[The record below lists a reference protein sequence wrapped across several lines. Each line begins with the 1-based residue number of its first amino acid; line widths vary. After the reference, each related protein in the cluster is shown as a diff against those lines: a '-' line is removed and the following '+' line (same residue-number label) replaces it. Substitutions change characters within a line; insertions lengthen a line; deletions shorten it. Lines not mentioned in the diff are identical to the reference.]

1 MHAGFARASL
11 LSFSQRR
18 APCRPQTAD
27 KRPQRAVR
35 ADRPLSPPE
44 RAPAGAPRHPRLR
57 PPLRPPASHQTKVD
71 GVLFKFQRQWLGS
84 FAETITL
91 LLGTNV
97 DI

>member
-1 MHAGFARASL
+1 MHAVFARASL

-44 RAPAGAPRHPRLR
+44 RAPAGAPATPGCALRSALLPRIR
-57 PPLRPPASHQTKVD
+57 QRWMEFFSS
-71 GVLFKFQRQWLGS
+71 FKGS
-84 FAETITL
+84 GWAAL
-91 LLGTNV
+91 QKQ
-97 DI
+97 